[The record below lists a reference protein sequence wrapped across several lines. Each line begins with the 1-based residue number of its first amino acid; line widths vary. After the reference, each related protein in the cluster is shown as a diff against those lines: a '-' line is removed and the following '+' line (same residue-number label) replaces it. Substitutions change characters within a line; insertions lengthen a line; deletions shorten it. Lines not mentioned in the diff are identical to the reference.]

1 VDNWNQDH
9 KTYRAKVEREYKGLE
24 FIGRA
29 QLPSC
34 AGWTS
39 TGRPHSGTGLW
50 QDVEV
55 IDANNV
61 RKIIRLYF

>member
-1 VDNWNQDH
+1 MDNWHQDH

-29 QLPSC
+29 PC
-34 AGWTS
+34 AGWKS

-55 IDANNV
+55 RDANNV
-61 RKIIRLYF
+61 RKIITLYF